1 MKDTCRARRRKDSN
15 GRKWYKSKSE
25 KKSENG
31 HEVKQCS
38 LSKSDVEWQPQ
49 MCLQD
54 SGRKKGDVS
63 LYVSLP
69 R

>member
-1 MKDTCRARRRKDSN
+1 MEES
-15 GRKWYKSKSE
+15 GIKSKSE

>member
-1 MKDTCRARRRKDSN
+1 MKDGCRARQRKDSS
-15 GRKWYKSKSE
+15 GIKWYKR

-31 HEVKQCS
+31 HEVKQSS

-63 LYVSLP
+63 L
-69 R
+69 